1 MNRKFLAIAAMVAL
15 SVMFTTGCASK
26 KYVRQQTQPIID
38 KTNELDELTARTTKE
53 IRDVDSRAQSGI
65 QAAQTKATEADQKA
79 LVAGKTADEAQ
90 TLASNAAT
98 RVNSLTNVV
107 ANLDNYRPVVE
118 TTVHFGFDQDHLTKK
133 AKAALDQLAA
143 EVPNT
148 KHYIIVVEG
157 NTDSVG
163 DSEYNYGLSQRR
175 AASVIQ
181 YLAAE
186 HQVPGFKIYEIG
198 LGKDKAAAPNA
209 NSRGRAKNRRVEVR
223 LMTNIAEGEQAAETT
238 PPGMQ

>member
-1 MNRKFLAIAAMVAL
+1 MNRKFFVIAAIVAV
-15 SVMFTTGCASK
+15 SVVFTTGCASK

-38 KTNELDELTARTTKE
+38 KTNELDELTSRTTKE
-53 IRDVDSRAQSGI
+53 IRDVDARAQSGI
-65 QAAQTKATEADQKA
+65 QAAQTKAVEADTKA
-79 LVAGKTADEAQ
+79 LVAGKMADEAQ

-98 RVNSLTNVV
+98 RVSSLTNVV

-118 TTVHFGFDQDHLTKK
+118 TTVHFGFDQDLLTKK

-143 EVPNT
+143 EVPNAR
-148 KHYIIVVEG
+148 HYIVVVEG

-163 DSEYNYGLSQRR
+163 DSEYNYNLSKRR

-181 YLAAE
+181 YLVAE

-198 LGKDKAAAPNA
+198 LGKDKAAATNA
-209 NSRGRAKNRRVEVR
+209 NTSGRAKNRRVEVR
-223 LMTNIAEGEQAAETT
+223 LMTNIAEGEQAAETA

>member
-1 MNRKFLAIAAMVAL
+1 MNRKFLVIAAIVAV
-15 SVMFTTGCASK
+15 SVVFTTGCASK
-26 KYVRQQTQPIID
+26 KYVRQQSQPIID
-38 KTNELDELTARTTKE
+38 KTNELDELTARTTQE
-53 IRDVDSRAQSGI
+53 IRDVDARAQSGI
-65 QAAQTKATEADQKA
+65 QAAQAKATEADQKA
-79 LVAGKTADEAQ
+79 LAAGKTADEAQ
-90 TLASNAAT
+90 NLASTAAT
-98 RVNSLTNVV
+98 GVNRLTNVV

-143 EVPNT
+143 EVPNAR
-148 KHYIIVVEG
+148 HYIIVVEG

-163 DSEYNYGLSQRR
+163 DAEYNYGLSQRR

-181 YLAAE
+181 YLVAE

-198 LGKDKAAAPNA
+198 LGKDKAVATNA
-209 NSRGRAKNRRVEVR
+209 NSRGRAENRRVEIR